1 MQNNT
6 FETGATSHQA
16 NNLILSVMNDGEVY
30 KDRLHCGFALLQGA
44 THRINFL
51 ELTRNEASKQRLGGS
66 KFTAS
71 HIKEASGI
79 IQALT
84 LEGCKES
91 YLNEWDANKQIIVT
105 GRKWFDKV
113 NGNTYFS
120 CWVQVPTDAGFKSFC
135 IPRQYG
141 YGDQWQFDAVSIL
154 RKLGFF
160 KDDTRQRWELPII
173 FSDRGFMLKRDMFQG
188 LYI

>member
-1 MQNNT
+1 MQNTT

-16 NNLILSVMNDGEVY
+16 NNLILSVMNNKEAY
-30 KDRLHCGFALLQGA
+30 KDRLHCGFALLQGSN
-44 THRINFL
+44 HRINFL
-51 ELTRNEASKQRLGGS
+51 ELTRKEASKQRLSGS

-84 LEGCKES
+84 LEECKES
-91 YLNEWDANKQIIVT
+91 YLNEWNANKQIIVQ
-105 GRKWFDKV
+105 GRLWFDKV

-120 CWVQVPTDAGFKSFC
+120 CWVQVPTDSGFKSFC
-135 IPRQYG
+135 IPIQYG
-141 YGDQWQFDAVSIL
+141 YGDQWQFESVVVL

-160 KDDTRQRWELPII
+160 KDDDRQRWELPII
-173 FSDRGFMLKRDMFQG
+173 FSDRGFMLKRDMFKG